1 MQGCNPRNA
10 RGWNYRKVSAFFD
23 YDKIFYMEP
32 IFIVITLLLVAIFG
46 TIVYAF
52 FLRPQK
58 ESQTPQSM
66 LLMQQQ
72 LQDLSRTMREQM
84 SESNRVV
91 QQGSQV
97 QFRESKELMQQI
109 NKDVNEQIRNI
120 QESISEKLLGVQ
132 KNVSEVSES
141 SKQVFLVAEQLQN
154 LEKVLKHQKQRGNLG
169 EASLQLAL
177 ENMLPVT
184 GYKMQYQF
192 EGGETVDAVVITKD
206 GMIPVDAKF
215 SLDNYRR
222 LVDATTDAEKEQLE
236 KEFKNDLKKRIDE
249 TAKYIRPKDGTLPF
263 AFMYIPA
270 EAIYYDLLINEVGS
284 VKVNTRSLIDYAYK
298 DRSVIIVSP
307 TTFAAYLQSVLYGF
321 RAFKVEESAKEIQ
334 KNVEKLTRHLQAYN
348 QYFEKIG
355 TTLGTTVNH
364 YNLASK
370 ELGKIDRDVMKITEG
385 EGFGS
390 EVFELEKPASREE

>member
-1 MQGCNPRNA
+1 METMIIILLILLILTIGLLV
-10 RGWNYRKVSAFFD
+10 YVFFIRKVEKPETND
-23 YDKIFYMEP
+23 GI
-32 IFIVITLLLVAIFG
+32 
-46 TIVYAF
+46 
-52 FLRPQK
+52 
-58 ESQTPQSM
+58 

-72 LQDLSRTMREQM
+72 IQELSRAMREQM
-84 SESNRVV
+84 SESNKLA
-91 QQGSQV
+91 QEGSRV
-97 QFRESKELMQQI
+97 QFRESKELMQGI
-109 NKDVNEQIRNI
+109 NKEVNEQIRAI

-132 KNVSEVSES
+132 RHVSEVSES
-141 SKQVFLVAEQLQN
+141 SKQVFTIAEQLQN

-177 ENMLPVT
+177 ENILPA
-184 GYKMQYQF
+184 GAYKLQYQF
-192 EGGETVDAVVITKD
+192 SGGETVDAVIMTKD

-222 LVDATTDAEKEQLE
+222 LVDETDDKRREELE

-284 VKVNTRSLIDYAYK
+284 VKVNTRSLIDYAYRDK
-298 DRSVIIVSP
+298 NVIIVSP

-334 KNVEKLTRHLQAYN
+334 KNVEKLARHLNAYN
-348 QYFEKIG
+348 QYFEKVG
-355 TTLGTTVNH
+355 NSLGTTVNH
-364 YNLASK
+364 FNMASK
-370 ELGKIDRDVMKITEG
+370 ELSKVDKDVVKISG
-385 EGFGS
+385 ES
-390 EVFELEKPASREE
+390 IDHESIEIEKPLKLE

>member
-1 MQGCNPRNA
+1 
-10 RGWNYRKVSAFFD
+10 
-23 YDKIFYMEP
+23 MEP
-32 IFIVITLLLVAIFG
+32 IFILITVLLLAIFAVL
-46 TIVYAF
+46 IYVF
-52 FLRPQK
+52 FVRK
-58 ESQTPQSM
+58 EIPVENHSM

-72 LQDLSRTMREQM
+72 LQELSRSMREQM
-84 SESNRVV
+84 SESNKVV
-91 QQGSQV
+91 QQGSQM

-109 NKDVNEQIRNI
+109 NKEVNEQIRSI

-132 KNVSEVSES
+132 RNVSEVSES
-141 SKQVFLVAEQLQN
+141 SKQVFMVAEQLQN

-177 ENMLPVT
+177 ENMLPAT
-184 GYKMQYQF
+184 AYKMQYQF

-222 LVDATTDAEKEQLE
+222 LVDATNDVEKEQLE

-249 TAKYIRPKDGTLPF
+249 TSKYIRPKDGTLPF

-298 DRSVIIVSP
+298 DKNVIIVSP

-321 RAFKVEESAKEIQ
+321 RAFKVEEGAKEIQ
-334 KNVEKLTRHLQAYN
+334 QNVEKLTRHLSAYN

-355 TTLGTTVNH
+355 ATLGTTVNH
-364 YNLASK
+364 YNMASK

-385 EGFGS
+385 EGFGV
-390 EVFELEKPASREE
+390 EAIELEKPAKLIE

>member
-1 MQGCNPRNA
+1 VLQLTL
-10 RGWNYRKVSAFFD
+10 
-23 YDKIFYMEP
+23 YMEP
-32 IFIVITLLLVAIFG
+32 ISFAIVLLLVAVLGI
-46 TIVYAF
+46 ILYVF
-52 FLRPQK
+52 FFRSERSTQAP
-58 ESQTPQSM
+58 ESL

-72 LQDLSRTMREQM
+72 LQELARTMREQM

-91 QQGSQV
+91 QQGSQM

-109 NKDVNEQIRNI
+109 NKDVAEQIRTI
-120 QESISEKLLGVQ
+120 QESVNEKLIGVQ

-169 EASLQLAL
+169 EASLQLSL
-177 ENMLPVT
+177 ENMLPA
-184 GYKMQYQF
+184 GSYKIQYQF
-192 EGGETVDAVVITKD
+192 PGGETVDAVVETKD
-206 GMIPVDAKF
+206 GLIPVDAKF

-222 LVDATTDAEKEQLE
+222 LVDATTDTEREALE

-284 VKVNTRSLIDYAYK
+284 VKVNTRSLIDYAYRDK
-298 DRSVIIVSP
+298 NVIIVSP

-348 QYFEKIG
+348 EYFNKLG
-355 TTLGTTVNH
+355 NSLGTTVNH
-364 YNLASK
+364 FNSASR
-370 ELGKIDRDVMKITEG
+370 ELGKIDKDVVKIAG
-385 EGFGS
+385 EGTGFD
-390 EVFELEKPASREE
+390 VLALDKPAVGEE

>member
-1 MQGCNPRNA
+1 
-10 RGWNYRKVSAFFD
+10 
-23 YDKIFYMEP
+23 MEP
-32 IFIVITLLLVAIFG
+32 LSLVIIVLLVAIFAVL
-46 TIVYAF
+46 IYVF
-52 FLRPQK
+52 FLRPEKKQAAP
-58 ESQTPQSM
+58 EGLM
-66 LLMQQQ
+66 LMQQQ
-72 LQDLSRTMREQM
+72 LQELSRTMREQM
-84 SESNRVV
+84 SESNKVV
-91 QQGSQV
+91 QEGSRM
-97 QFRESKELMQQI
+97 QFRESKELMQEI
-109 NKDVNEQIRNI
+109 NKEVNEQIRAI

-177 ENMLPVT
+177 ENMLPA
-184 GYKMQYQF
+184 GSYKLQYQF

-222 LVDATTDAEKEQLE
+222 LVDATSDAEREDLE

-270 EAIYYDLLINEVGS
+270 EAIYYDLLVNEVGS

-298 DRSVIIVSP
+298 DKNVIIVSP

-321 RAFKVEESAKEIQ
+321 RAFKVEEGAKEIQ
-334 KNVEKLTRHLQAYN
+334 QNVEKLSRHLSAYN
-348 QYFEKIG
+348 EYFTKLG
-355 TTLGTTVNH
+355 NSLGTTVNH
-364 YNLASK
+364 FNAASK
-370 ELGKIDRDVMKITEG
+370 ELGKIDRDVVKIAG
-385 EGFGS
+385 ESTGF
-390 EVFELEKPASREE
+390 EALAIDKPTKGEE

>member
-1 MQGCNPRNA
+1 
-10 RGWNYRKVSAFFD
+10 
-23 YDKIFYMEP
+23 MEP
-32 IFIVITLLLVAIFG
+32 IFIVITLLLLAIFG
-46 TIVYAF
+46 VLIYVF
-52 FLRPQK
+52 FLKPEK
-58 ESQTPQSM
+58 EAQTPQSM

-72 LQDLSRTMREQM
+72 LQELSRTMREQM

-91 QQGSQV
+91 QQGSV
-97 QFRESKELMQQI
+97 TQFRESKELMQQI

-177 ENMLPVT
+177 ENMLPPT
-184 GYKMQYQF
+184 AFKMQYQF
-192 EGGETVDAVVITKD
+192 DGGETVDAVVITKD

-222 LVDATTDAEKEQLE
+222 LVDATSDLEKEQLE

-263 AFMYIPA
+263 AFMFIPA
-270 EAIYYDLLINEVGS
+270 EAIYYDLLINEVGA

-298 DRSVIIVSP
+298 DKNVIIVSP

-321 RAFKVEESAKEIQ
+321 RAFKVEEGAKEIQ

-355 TTLGTTVNH
+355 STLGTTVNH

-385 EGFGS
+385 EGFGAES
-390 EVFELEKPASREE
+390 LEIEKPTKLLE